1 MANFSIG
8 QRITARGE
16 DFMVVNSQPLDNG
29 EWVIE
34 ARGLSELVKDQYY
47 YFDTNLDK
55 DIKVIDPSML
65 KQSNRVNTSTAQN
78 CTIWLLHI

>member
-34 ARGLSELVKDQYY
+34 ARALSELVK
-47 YFDTNLDK
+47 
-55 DIKVIDPSML
+55 
-65 KQSNRVNTSTAQN
+65 VNT
-78 CTIWLLHI
+78 TISI

>member
-1 MANFSIG
+1 MTNFSIG

-55 DIKVIDPSML
+55 DIKVIDP
-65 KQSNRVNTSTAQN
+65 KQFHFVPDTSSSY
-78 CTIWLLHI
+78 LLTRLFI

>member
-47 YFDTNLDK
+47 YFDTNLAK

-65 KQSNRVNTSTAQN
+65 KQSNRVNTSTVQN